1 MKVEL
6 QGRVASVGVDREGK
20 ASSTIEIPDER
31 YSNFAQA
38 FTLPGMWRM
47 GASAKVTVEVEE

>member
-20 ASSTIEIPDER
+20 ASSTIEIPEER
-31 YSNFAQA
+31 YATFGQA
-38 FTLPGMWRM
+38 FTVLGMWRM
-47 GASAKVTVEVEE
+47 GATAKVTVEVEE